1 MKRFTS
7 PLDHVRVASPCN
19 VDWEQMIGSERS
31 RFCAQCNLNVYN
43 LSSMSRAEAEHLISN
58 TEGRLCVRYYQR
70 TDGSIL
76 TQDCPVGLR
85 ALRRRLASVSKAVA
99 SAVLG
104 FLAGLG
110 LYEMTVMREDRERF
124 HTMGT
129 IAERTVPV
137 LTSPPPT
144 MPGIQGGVGFSEA
157 YPQVV
162 VGRFVKID
170 EARPRKRR

>member
-1 MKRFTS
+1 MNRFTS

-19 VDWEQMIGSERS
+19 VDWEQMIGTERS

-70 TDGSIL
+70 ADGSIL

-85 ALRRRLASVSKAVA
+85 ALRRRLSSVSKAVA

-110 LYEMTVMREDRERF
+110 LYGITSRE
-124 HTMGT
+124 HKAQPLMGVT
-129 IAERTVPV
+129 AIRTLPV
-137 LTSPPPT
+137 LTPPPPNIT
-144 MPGIQGGVGFSEA
+144 VSMGGVPML
-157 YPQVV
+157 YPRET
-162 VGRFVKID
+162 VGRLVKID